1 VVSVC
6 QLCKESLYRP
16 PSTSACSFQLTL
28 KGGREANVDTS
39 TLADG
44 IRAFEAW
51 ARSRLRIVIEEFGIV
66 EIGVEE
72 GVDLGSEIE
81 GFSTSPF

>member
-1 VVSVC
+1 
-6 QLCKESLYRP
+6 
-16 PSTSACSFQLTL
+16 
-28 KGGREANVDTS
+28 VDTS